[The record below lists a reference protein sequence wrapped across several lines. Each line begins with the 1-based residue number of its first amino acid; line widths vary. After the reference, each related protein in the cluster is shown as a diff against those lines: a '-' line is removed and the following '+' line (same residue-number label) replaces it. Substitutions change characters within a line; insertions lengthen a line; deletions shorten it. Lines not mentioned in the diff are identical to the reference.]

1 MSQYCSEDIFRCV
14 CGDKAH
20 YFTVS
25 TFAYEGGKAED
36 SEVYITVCLSNYLGF
51 WQRLWEGI
59 KYVFFNERIQFEE
72 VILDLHDQEYLVDRI
87 HSHYVKH
94 IYNNKVDSLDEE
106 LATANNE
113 AY

>member
-1 MSQYCSEDIFRCV
+1 MSSYRSEDIFRCV
-14 CGDKAH
+14 CGHEAH

-25 TFAYEGGKAED
+25 TYYYQNQDIED
-36 SEVYITVCLSNYLGF
+36 SQVYITVCLSNSLGF
-51 WQRLWEGI
+51 WRRLWEGI

-72 VILDLHDQEYLVDRI
+72 VILDLYDQEYLVDRL

-94 IYNNKVDSLDEE
+94 SNENKVDSQDKE
-106 LATANNE
+106 LTAASNE